1 MKKVIFT
8 KHALKQANDRGVSL
22 EEIEQALIDTLWQDV
37 RYNRY
42 SSIKVFEY
50 NQIWEEVFYRQKEV
64 KVIFTQEDD
73 KIIVITVIARYFKE

>member
-1 MKKVIFT
+1 MIFT
-8 KHALKQANDRGVSL
+8 KHSLKQANDRGISL
-22 EEIEQALIDTLWQDV
+22 EEIEQALIYTLWQDV